1 MRNFKKIAAGFA
13 AAAMAFTMVVT
24 MAPSV
29 ASAAV
34 SKEGEA
40 AAKAEFDPNGT
51 YHAYFGL
58 EQTGSQI
65 FRNPWYSEELGKT
78 GTDLS
83 EDTPY
88 ESILKSKDGIQ
99 KMDGTVTD
107 AEITGNGVYTVG
119 VEGLNKYLK
128 GCRSTRFNSSYF
140 YAICQY
146 RCSSICKGHI

>member
-1 MRNFKKIAAGFA
+1 
-13 AAAMAFTMVVT
+13 